1 MFDML
6 VRDQFGTSQSGPLFS
21 ESWPEPRFNLYRVDA
36 ITLAVVA
43 GGGTLRL
50 IRQAA
55 GEPPSFLTPTSEE
68 LLQSSSW
75 RYLGAMVRG
84 PQGAFRFYS
93 PTRSRSA
100 FPSCSPS
107 RFRFAVGRNS
117 RADARPSPIP
127 RSHRKVHSRRHEKP
141 GCDEPGFRFF
151 VFVRGL
157 CPESLSAS
165 GRERSR
171 ASVRRYRAGADGRCA
186 VPDPRSSR
194 STVRSSR
201 RCGPAR
207 RGR

>member
-1 MFDML
+1 MLEATMKRTQAWPLRSARIKVGCAVLSVVLLMTTASVVMLLPSECLEVPVPSMGGTLSLRRWSGPSGVGMFDML

-93 PTRSRSA
+93 PDEIEE
-100 FPSCSPS
+100 C
-107 RFRFAVGRNS
+107 
-117 RADARPSPIP
+117 IP
-127 RSHRKVHSRRHEKP
+127 FMQSIP
-141 GCDEPGFRFF
+141 LP
-151 VFVRGL
+151 
-157 CPESLSAS
+157 
-165 GRERSR
+165 
-171 ASVRRYRAGADGRCA
+171 VRRGAQQPRGCPS
-186 VPDPRSSR
+186 VPDTALPSE
-194 STVRSSR
+194 
-201 RCGPAR
+201 GA
-207 RGR
+207 